1 MILTSFENIIIFD
14 LLGDIL
20 VFLAISGYFNV
31 SSGPDD
37 LCGLTLMP
45 LTWRIG

>member
-1 MILTSFENIIIFD
+1 
-14 LLGDIL
+14 

-37 LCGLTLMP
+37 LCGL
-45 LTWRIG
+45 RR